1 MPRSE
6 LCALSNLYITKIWF
20 KVKFILETR
29 NSSELYGVIYFGFG
43 IGSFV
48 APIISEFFIKKSTDY
63 LVLFITTAC
72 LAFLSLIL
80 NLMLNTKRLDYNKL
94 TANI

>member
-1 MPRSE
+1 MLRSE
-6 LCALSNLYITKIWF
+6 LCALSYLYITKIWF
-20 KVKFILETR
+20 KVKFILVTR

-63 LVLFITTAC
+63 LVLFITTVC

-80 NLMLNTKRLDYNKL
+80 NLMLNTKRLNYNKL